1 LRGHLLH
8 WPGVNIR
15 TVGVVGC
22 GLMGSGIAEV
32 CARAGYQTIVRELD
46 DDLLEKGR
54 ERIEQSM
61 STAVERGKLPAA
73 DREAALAR
81 LRGTTTLDDLAE
93 CQLVIEAAT
102 ENPEVK
108 RNTFSELDHI
118 CPPETILA
126 SNTSSIPIIHM
137 ATATGRP
144 DKVLGMHFMNPVP
157 VMRLIEY
164 VRTLTTS
171 DQTLETATAFGESL
185 GKRIIVSK
193 DRAGFI
199 VNFLLI
205 PYLTEAVR
213 MLEQGFAS
221 REDIDIGMMLGT
233 SYPMGPFTLLDYV
246 GLDTTLYIADILF
259 DEFKESR
266 FAAPTLL
273 RQMVA
278 AGYLGRKTGRG
289 FYDYSAG
296 EQPPSAR

>member
-1 LRGHLLH
+1 
-8 WPGVNIR
+8 
-15 TVGVVGC
+15 
-22 GLMGSGIAEV
+22 MGSGIAEV
-32 CARAGYQTIVRELD
+32 CARSGYTTIVREIND
-46 DDLLEKGR
+46 ELLAKGR
-54 ERIEQSM
+54 QRIERSLG
-61 STAVERGKLPAA
+61 TAVDRGKLGGSER
-73 DREAALAR
+73 DETLQRV
-81 LRGTTTLDDLAE
+81 RGTTSFDEFAACD
-93 CQLVIEAAT
+93 LVIEAAT
-102 ENPEVK
+102 ENPEIK
-108 RNTFSELDHI
+108 RKTFAELDRV
-118 CPPETILA
+118 CPPHALLA
-126 SNTSSIPIIHM
+126 SNTSSIPIIQM
-137 ATATGRP
+137 ATATQRP

-157 VMRLIEY
+157 VMPLIEY

-171 DQTLETATAFGESL
+171 DETLERARGFGESL

-221 REDIDIGMMLGT
+221 REDIDVGMMLGT
-233 SYPMGPFTLLDYV
+233 SYPMGPFTLLDFV

-289 FYDYSAG
+289 FYNYDAG
-296 EQPPSAR
+296 EHPPSR

>member
-1 LRGHLLH
+1 
-8 WPGVNIR
+8 
-15 TVGVVGC
+15 
-22 GLMGSGIAEV
+22 MGSGIAEV
-32 CARAGYQTIVRELD
+32 CARAGYSTIVREID
-46 DDLLEKGR
+46 DNLPARVRG
-54 ERIEQSM
+54 RIEKSM
-61 STAVERGKLPAA
+61 ATGVELGKLGSAER
-73 DREAALAR
+73 DAALAR
-81 LRGTTTLDDLAE
+81 LSGTTRIEDLSA
-93 CQLVIEAAT
+93 CDLVIEAAT
-102 ENPEVK
+102 ENPEIKK
-108 RNTFSELDHI
+108 RTFAELDQV
-118 CPPETILA
+118 CPPHAILA

-137 ATATGRP
+137 ATASGRP

-221 REDIDIGMMLGT
+221 REDIDVGMMLGT

-246 GLDTTLYIADILF
+246 GLDTTLYIADIMF
-259 DEFKESR
+259 DEFTVAR
-266 FAAPTLL
+266 LGAATLL

-296 EQPPSAR
+296 EQPPSGR

>member
-1 LRGHLLH
+1 M
-8 WPGVNIR
+8 
-15 TVGVVGC
+15 GVVGC

-32 CARAGYQTIVRELD
+32 CARAGYETIVREIN
-46 DDLLEKGR
+46 DDLLARGR
-54 ERIEQSM
+54 QRIETSM
-61 STAVERGKLPAA
+61 GTAVERGKLPGAER
-73 DREAALAR
+73 DAALQR
-81 LRGTTTLDDLAE
+81 LTGTTDMQALAQ

-102 ENPEVK
+102 ENPEIK
-108 RNTFSELDHI
+108 RKTFAELDQI

-126 SNTSSIPIIHM
+126 SNTSSIPIIQM
-137 ATATGRP
+137 ATATKRP

-171 DQTLETATAFGESL
+171 DETIETARAFGESL

-199 VNFLLI
+199 VNFLLV

-213 MLEQGFAS
+213 MLEVGFAS
-221 REDIDIGMMLGT
+221 REDIDVGMMLGT

-259 DEFKESR
+259 DEFKDPR

>member
-1 LRGHLLH
+1 
-8 WPGVNIR
+8 
-15 TVGVVGC
+15 
-22 GLMGSGIAEV
+22 
-32 CARAGYQTIVRELD
+32 
-46 DDLLEKGR
+46 
-54 ERIEQSM
+54 
-61 STAVERGKLPAA
+61 
-73 DREAALAR
+73 
-81 LRGTTTLDDLAE
+81 
-93 CQLVIEAAT
+93 
-102 ENPEVK
+102 
-108 RNTFSELDHI
+108 
-118 CPPETILA
+118 
-126 SNTSSIPIIHM
+126 
-137 ATATGRP
+137 
-144 DKVLGMHFMNPVP
+144 
-157 VMRLIEY
+157 
-164 VRTLTTS
+164 
-171 DQTLETATAFGESL
+171 
-185 GKRIIVSK
+185 VSK

-221 REDIDIGMMLGT
+221 REDIDLGMMLGT

-296 EQPPSAR
+296 EHPPSGR

>member
-1 LRGHLLH
+1 ME
-8 WPGVNIR
+8 IR

-32 CARAGYQTIVRELD
+32 CAKAGYTTIIRELND
-46 DDLLEKGR
+46 ELLVKGR
-54 ERIEQSM
+54 QRIERSM
-61 STAVERGKLPAA
+61 GTAVDRGKLSAA
-73 DREAALAR
+73 DRDAANER
-81 LRGTTTLDDLAE
+81 LQGTTSLEDLAV
-93 CQLVIEAAT
+93 CDLVIEAAT
-102 ENPEVK
+102 ENPEIKK
-108 RNTFSELDHI
+108 RTFEELDRV
-118 CPPETILA
+118 CPPHTILA
-126 SNTSSIPIIHM
+126 SNTSSIPIIQM
-137 ATATGRP
+137 ATATHRP

-157 VMRLIEY
+157 FMPLIEY

-171 DQTLETATAFGESL
+171 DETLFTATAFGESL

-213 MLEQGFAS
+213 MLEQGFAT

-233 SYPMGPFTLLDYV
+233 SYPMGPFTLLDFV

-289 FYDYSAG
+289 FYNYEAG
-296 EQPPSAR
+296 EQPPAR

>member
-1 LRGHLLH
+1 M
-8 WPGVNIR
+8 PIR

-32 CARAGYQTIVRELD
+32 CVRAGYATIVREID
-46 DDLLEKGR
+46 DALLAKGR
-54 ERIEQSM
+54 GRIEKSM
-61 STAVERGKLPAA
+61 ATAVERGKLA
-73 DREAALAR
+73 DAERASALGR
-81 LRGTTTLDDLAE
+81 LSGTTKLEDLAQ
-93 CQLVIEAAT
+93 CDLVIEAAT
-102 ENPEVK
+102 ENPEIK
-108 RNTFSELDHI
+108 RRTFAELDQV
-118 CPPETILA
+118 CPPHTILA
-126 SNTSSIPIIHM
+126 SNTSSIPIIQM
-137 ATATGRP
+137 ATSTKRP

-171 DQTLETATAFGESL
+171 DETLETARTFGESL

-221 REDIDIGMMLGT
+221 KEDIDVGMMLGT

>member
-1 LRGHLLH
+1 
-8 WPGVNIR
+8 VDIR

-32 CARAGYQTIVRELD
+32 CARAGYTTIVREIDEGLLD
-46 DDLLEKGR
+46 KGQK
-54 ERIEQSM
+54 RIATSIN
-61 STAVERGKLPAA
+61 TAVERGKLSAA
-73 DREAALAR
+73 DRDAALSR
-81 LRGTTTLDDLAE
+81 LRGTTTFDDFNS
-93 CQLVIEAAT
+93 CDLVIEAAT
-102 ENPEVK
+102 ENPAIK
-108 RNTFSELDHI
+108 KQTFAELDRVV
-118 CPPETILA
+118 PPHAILA
-126 SNTSSIPIIHM
+126 SNTSSIPIIQM
-137 ATATGRP
+137 ATATRRP

-171 DQTLETATAFGESL
+171 DETLETARRFGESL

-193 DRAGFI
+193 DRGGFI

-221 REDIDIGMMLGT
+221 KEDIDVGMMLGT

-278 AGYLGRKTGRG
+278 AGYLGRKTNRG
-289 FYDYSAG
+289 FYNYAAG
-296 EQPPSAR
+296 EQPPSR

>member
-1 LRGHLLH
+1 V
-8 WPGVNIR
+8 PIR

-32 CARAGYQTIVRELD
+32 CARAGYATIVREID
-46 DDLLEKGR
+46 DPLLAKGR
-54 ERIEQSM
+54 ARIEKSM
-61 STAVERGKLPAA
+61 ATAVERGKLA
-73 DREAALAR
+73 DTERSAALDR
-81 LRGTTTLDDLAE
+81 LSGTTKLEDLAQ
-93 CQLVIEAAT
+93 CDLVIEAAT
-102 ENPEVK
+102 ENPELKK
-108 RNTFSELDHI
+108 RTFAELDQV
-118 CPPETILA
+118 CPAHTILA
-126 SNTSSIPIIHM
+126 SNTSSIPIIQM
-137 ATATGRP
+137 ATSTRRP

-171 DQTLETATAFGESL
+171 DETLSSAREFGESL

-221 REDIDIGMMLGT
+221 KEDIDVGMMLGT

-259 DEFKESR
+259 DEFRESR

>member
-1 LRGHLLH
+1 MS
-8 WPGVNIR
+8 IR

-32 CARAGYQTIVRELD
+32 CARAGYHTIVRELNE
-46 DDLLEKGR
+46 DLLAKGKA
-54 ERIEQSM
+54 RIEKSLA
-61 STAVERGKLPAA
+61 TAVDRGKLSQAEH
-73 DREAALAR
+73 EAALQR
-81 LRGTTTLDDLAE
+81 LTGTTSLQDFSACE
-93 CQLVIEAAT
+93 LVIEAAT
-102 ENPEVK
+102 ENPDIKK
-108 RNTFSELDHI
+108 RTFQELDEV

-137 ATATGRP
+137 ASATKRP

-157 VMRLIEY
+157 VMPLIEY

-171 DQTLETATAFGESL
+171 DQTLDTARAFGNSL

-205 PYLTEAVR
+205 PYLCEAVR

-221 REDIDIGMMLGT
+221 REDIDVGMMLGT
-233 SYPMGPFTLLDYV
+233 SYPMGPFILLDYV

-259 DEFKESR
+259 DEFKDPR

-278 AGYLGRKTGRG
+278 AGHLGRKAGRG

-296 EQPPSAR
+296 EQPPSR

>member
-1 LRGHLLH
+1 
-8 WPGVNIR
+8 
-15 TVGVVGC
+15 
-22 GLMGSGIAEV
+22 MGSGIAEV
-32 CARAGYQTIVRELD
+32 CARAGYVTIVREIED
-46 DDLLEKGR
+46 ALLAKGR
-54 ERIEQSM
+54 GRIEKSM
-61 STAVERGKLPAA
+61 ATAVERGKLA
-73 DREAALAR
+73 DAERASALGR
-81 LRGTTTLDDLAE
+81 LSGTTKLEDLAQ
-93 CQLVIEAAT
+93 CDLVIEAAT
-102 ENPEVK
+102 ENPEIK
-108 RNTFSELDHI
+108 RRTFAELDQV
-118 CPPETILA
+118 CPPHTILA
-126 SNTSSIPIIHM
+126 SNTSSIPIIQM
-137 ATATGRP
+137 ATSTKRP

-171 DQTLETATAFGESL
+171 DETLETARTFGESL

-221 REDIDIGMMLGT
+221 KEDIDVGMMLGT

>member
-1 LRGHLLH
+1 
-8 WPGVNIR
+8 
-15 TVGVVGC
+15 VVGC

-32 CARAGYQTIVRELD
+32 CARAGYTTLVRELND
-46 DDLLEKGR
+46 ELLARGR
-54 ERIEQSM
+54 QRLETSLT
-61 STAVERGKLPAA
+61 TAVERGKLPST
-73 DREAALAR
+73 DRDEAMAR
-81 LRGTTTLDDLAE
+81 LQWTTQLDDFAQ
-93 CQLVIEAAT
+93 CDLVIEAAT
-102 ENPEVK
+102 DNPEIK
-108 RNTFSELDHI
+108 KQTFAALDGV
-118 CPPETILA
+118 CPPHAILA
-126 SNTSSIPIIHM
+126 SNTSSIPIIQM
-137 ATATGRP
+137 ATSTRRP
-144 DKVLGMHFMNPVP
+144 DRVLGMHFMNPVP
-157 VMRLIEY
+157 VMRLVEY

-171 DQTLETATAFGESL
+171 DETLETARAFGESL

-221 REDIDIGMMLGT
+221 REDIDVGMMLGT
-233 SYPMGPFTLLDYV
+233 GYPMGPFTLLDFV
-246 GLDTTLYIADILF
+246 GLDTTLFIADILF

-289 FYDYSAG
+289 FYNYQAG
-296 EQPPSAR
+296 EQPPAR

>member
-1 LRGHLLH
+1 
-8 WPGVNIR
+8 
-15 TVGVVGC
+15 
-22 GLMGSGIAEV
+22 MGSGIAEV
-32 CARAGYQTIVRELD
+32 CARAGYATIVREID
-46 DDLLEKGR
+46 DPLLTKGR
-54 ERIEQSM
+54 ARIEKSM
-61 STAVERGKLPAA
+61 ATAVERGKLA
-73 DREAALAR
+73 DTERSAALDR
-81 LRGTTTLDDLAE
+81 LSGTTKLEDLAQ
-93 CQLVIEAAT
+93 CDLVIEAAT
-102 ENPEVK
+102 ENPELKK
-108 RNTFSELDHI
+108 RTFAELDQV
-118 CPPETILA
+118 CPAHTILA
-126 SNTSSIPIIHM
+126 SNTSSIPIIQM
-137 ATATGRP
+137 ATSTRRP

-171 DQTLETATAFGESL
+171 DETLSSAREFGESL

-221 REDIDIGMMLGT
+221 KEDIDVGMMLGT